1 MATLQLPREALA
13 KLNAFLRAAHQT
25 LAHEPAWHRFYAFIR
40 ACHTT
45 AAPCAAGELAHLLE
59 EKGFTKQDALEAASV
74 YYHGRALL
82 QRQE

>member
-1 MATLQLPREALA
+1 MTKPPLPPEALA
-13 KLNAFLRAAHQT
+13 KSHAFLRAAT
-25 LAHEPAWHRFYAFIR
+25 PTVWHEADWQRFYAFIR

-74 YYHGRALL
+74 YYHGHALL

>member
-1 MATLQLPREALA
+1 MTKPPLPPEALT
-13 KLNAFLRAAHQT
+13 KLQAFLRAANT
-25 LAHEPAWHRFYAFIR
+25 TVWHEADWQRFYAFIR

-45 AAPCAAGELAHLLE
+45 AAPCTAGELVHLLE

-82 QRQE
+82 QRYD